1 LKARGRELPPDL
13 TLLEGEIEPKCNLT
27 LPRGE
32 RKPAT
37 LDIAMIG
44 AASFHWISRIS
55 RIPSLPR
62 QSTRSDYII
71 DKKLQAKYNESDD
84 RVE

>member
-1 LKARGRELPPDL
+1 VEAVQPIQILKRELTRTKEPEPDL
-13 TLLEGEIEPKCNLT
+13 TP
-27 LPRGE
+27 PRGE

-44 AASFHWISRIS
+44 AASFHWNLKDKSNTLFTATIYKI
-55 RIPSLPR
+55 
-62 QSTRSDYII
+62 DYII